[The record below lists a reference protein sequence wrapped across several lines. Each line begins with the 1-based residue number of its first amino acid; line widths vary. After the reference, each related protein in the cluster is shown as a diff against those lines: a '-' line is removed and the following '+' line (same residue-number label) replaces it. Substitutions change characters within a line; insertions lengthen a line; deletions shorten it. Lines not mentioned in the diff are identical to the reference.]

1 MLLLLLSEL
10 PHSSLAQLNG
20 ALPASQPAGQAEQP
34 AQPSQPCL
42 AARAAEAE
50 FLIALGVSHSSPD
63 LPLLCYRRLMSGG
76 KPCLN

>member
-1 MLLLLLSEL
+1 MLLLLSEL
-10 PHSSLAQLNG
+10 PHSSVAQLNG
-20 ALPASQPAGQAEQP
+20 ALPASQPGRQTSQA
-34 AQPSQPCL
+34 SL